1 MSRPVLL
8 DNTVL
13 SNLALTGRD
22 DLPFRLW
29 GEAAATTAASRAEY
43 QAGVEAGLVSGS
55 CWGTLPVIELTTEED
70 ALALSLSARFG
81 PGERT
86 CLAVAAQRKG
96 MFASDD
102 LHARR
107 AATRLDVP
115 ITGTVGILAACVRRG
130 YLALAE
136 ANRLLDAMIAAGYRS
151 PIVSLDQLLDV
162 DRS

>member
-1 MSRPVLL
+1 MIRPVLL

-29 GEAAATTAASRAEY
+29 GEVAATTAAGCAEY
-43 QAGVEAGLVSGS
+43 QAGVEAGLIPR
-55 CWGTLPVIELTTEED
+55 CWGQLPVIELTAEED
-70 ALALSLSARFG
+70 VLALSFSAGLG

-96 MFASDD
+96 MLASDD

-107 AATRLDVP
+107 AATRLGVP
-115 ITGTVGILAACVRRG
+115 ITGTVGILAACVRTG
-130 YLALAE
+130 HLALAE
-136 ANRLLDAMIAAGYRS
+136 ANLLLEVMIAAGYRS
-151 PIVSLDQLLDV
+151 PVVSLDELV
-162 DRS
+162 AEGRS

>member
-29 GEAAATTAASRAEY
+29 GEAAATTTAGRAEY
-43 QAGVEAGLVSGS
+43 QAGVEAGVIPS
-55 CWGTLPVIELTTEED
+55 CWGTVPMIELTAEED
-70 ALALSLSARFG
+70 ALALSFSAGLG

-96 MFASDD
+96 MLASDD

-107 AATRLDVP
+107 AATRLGVP

-136 ANRLLDAMIAAGYRS
+136 ANGLLEAMIAAGYRS

>member
-13 SNLALTGRD
+13 SNLALVGQD

-43 QAGVEAGLVSGS
+43 QAGVEAGLIPRG
-55 CWGTLPVIELTTEED
+55 CWGGLPVIELTPEED
-70 ALALSLSARFG
+70 ALAFSFSAGLG

-96 MFASDD
+96 MLASDD

-107 AATRLDVP
+107 AATRLGVP
-115 ITGTVGILAACVRRG
+115 ITGTVGILAACVRTG
-130 YLALAE
+130 HLSLAE
-136 ANRLLDAMIAAGYRS
+136 ANGLLEAMIAAGYRS
-151 PIVSLDQLLDV
+151 PITSLDQLLDV

>member
-29 GEAAATTAASRAEY
+29 GEAAVTTAAGRAEY
-43 QAGVEAGLVSGS
+43 QAGVEAGLIPGS
-55 CWGTLPVIELTTEED
+55 DWDTLPVIELTAEED
-70 ALALSLSARFG
+70 AMALSFSAGLG

-86 CLAVAAQRKG
+86 CLAVAVQRKG
-96 MFASDD
+96 MLASDD

-107 AATRLDVP
+107 AATRLGVP
-115 ITGTVGILAACVRRG
+115 ITGTVGILAACVRSG

-136 ANRLLDAMIAAGYRS
+136 ANRLLEAMIAAGYRS

>member
-29 GEAAATTAASRAEY
+29 GKAAATTAAGRAEY
-43 QAGVEAGLVSGS
+43 QAGVEVGLIPS
-55 CWGTLPVIELTTEED
+55 CWGKLPVIDLTAEED
-70 ALALSLSARFG
+70 ALALSFSAGLG

-96 MFASDD
+96 MLASDD

-107 AATRLDVP
+107 AATRLGVP
-115 ITGTVGILAACVRRG
+115 ITGTIGILAACVRRG

-136 ANRLLDAMIAAGYRS
+136 ANRLLEAMIAAGYRS
-151 PIVSLDQLLDV
+151 PIMSLDQLLEV